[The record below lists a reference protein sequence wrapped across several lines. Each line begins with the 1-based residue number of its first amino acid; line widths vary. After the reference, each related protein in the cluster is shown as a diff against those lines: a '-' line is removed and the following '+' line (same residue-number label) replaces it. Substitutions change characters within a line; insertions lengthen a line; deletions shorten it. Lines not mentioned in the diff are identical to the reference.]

1 LVATATPVLTIPA
14 AADGPLGTTDT
25 GAGALVVVVT
35 SSETAARLA
44 AAAVTDR
51 LSLVIHGR

>member
-1 LVATATPVLTIPA
+1 MS
-14 AADGPLGTTDT
+14 DSPLGAGDIDP
-25 GAGALVVVVT
+25 GALVVIVT
-35 SSETAARLA
+35 SPETAARLA